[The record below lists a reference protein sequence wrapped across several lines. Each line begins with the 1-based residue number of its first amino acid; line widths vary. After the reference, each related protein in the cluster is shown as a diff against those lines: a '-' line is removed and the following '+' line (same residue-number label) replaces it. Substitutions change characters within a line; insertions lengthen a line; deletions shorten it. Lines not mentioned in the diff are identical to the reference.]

1 MEKKYSEVLDYLY
14 NQLPVFQKQG
24 AAAYKNSLDNTI
36 ALDELFAHP
45 HTAFKSVHI
54 AGTNGKGSVSH
65 MIASIFQ
72 EAGYCTGLYTSPHLV
87 DFRERIRV
95 NGEMIAEKA
104 VIDFVDYFRNK
115 QTEIM
120 PSFFE
125 LTMMMAFDYFR
136 AQKVDIAIIEV
147 GLGGR
152 LDSTNV
158 ITPEVS
164 VITNISTDH
173 TGLLGKTIPL
183 IAGEK
188 AGIIKSGVPVVISES
203 NNSYNSIFQRKA
215 AEMHTDL
222 YFADKNF
229 HCFSQNP
236 QTFNF
241 TGYPDLQTDL
251 PGIYQEKN
259 IAGVLMTLELLK
271 KKGWKLNNETI
282 YNGLKKVRTNTG
294 LRGRWEIMSE
304 KPMIVCDTGHN
315 EGGLQYVVRQ
325 LHSTPHDKLHIIF
338 GMVNDKD
345 VDSILRIL
353 PKEAVYYFTNPDI
366 PRKLDAVLLKQEAQ
380 KLGLE
385 GKTFQSV
392 KEAVN
397 AALENSL
404 LNDLIFIG
412 GSTFVVADYLLSL
425 STSEN
430 IERLGS

>member
-1 MEKKYSEVLDYLY
+1 MEEKYSEVLDYLY

-24 AAAYKNSLDNTI
+24 SAAYKNSLDNTI

-45 HTAFKSVHI
+45 HTTFKSVHI

-65 MIASIFQ
+65 MLASIFQ
-72 EAGYCTGLYTSPHLV
+72 EAGYRTGLYTSPHLV

-95 NGEMIAEKA
+95 NGEMITEKA
-104 VIDFVDYFRNK
+104 IIDFVDYFRNK
-115 QTEIM
+115 QTDIM

-136 AQKVDIAIIEV
+136 NQKVDIAIIEV

-164 VITNISTDH
+164 VITNISLDH
-173 TGLLGKTIPL
+173 TGLLGKTIPI
-183 IAGEK
+183 IAAEK
-188 AGIIKSGVPVVISES
+188 AGIIKDGVPVVISES
-203 NNSYNSIFQRKA
+203 NNSYNSVFQSKA
-215 AEMHTDL
+215 AEMQTDM
-222 YFADKNF
+222 YFADKKF
-229 HCFSQNP
+229 HCLLNTFSQNP
-236 QTFNF
+236 QAFNF
-241 TGYPDLQTDL
+241 TGYPNLQTDL

-271 KKGWKLNNETI
+271 KKGWKLDNKAI
-282 YNGLKKVRTNTG
+282 YNGLKKVKANTG

-325 LHSTPHDKLHIIF
+325 LYSTPHDKLHIIF
-338 GMVNDKD
+338 GIVSDKD

-366 PRKLDAVLLKQEAQ
+366 PRKLDAMLLKQKAQ

-392 KEAVN
+392 REAVN
-397 AALENSL
+397 AALENSSP
-404 LNDLIFIG
+404 NDLIFIG

-425 STSEN
+425 
-430 IERLGS
+430 GSR